1 MDFMWSDDAYFTSIY
16 LAFIMKINCSL
27 GCSCDDHVSTVVY
40 NVCVTVLTTSLNA
53 DLLMTQD
60 NEQINEWLDFSILTH
75 EMNFDLKYTILHLKY
90 TDC

>member
-1 MDFMWSDDAYFTSIY
+1 MDFMWSDDAYFTSID
-16 LAFIMKINCSL
+16 LDLIMKINCSF
-27 GCSCDDHVSTVVY
+27 GYSCDYHVSAAVY
-40 NVCVTVLTTSLNA
+40 DACVTVLSTSLNA